1 MARVTAGLAF
11 LAFAAG
17 CAKFVQGL
25 RAGHGEGALATHLY
39 WGFATL
45 VLQLFAAGVALV
57 HARASAEAPSSGAE
71 AQPPRG

>member
-1 MARVTAGLAF
+1 MARVTAWLAV

-17 CAKFVQGL
+17 CATFVQGL

-45 VLQLFAAGVALV
+45 ALQLFAAGVALV
-57 HARASAEAPSSGAE
+57 HARASGTPGEGSGGGS
-71 AQPPRG
+71 PPPL

>member
-11 LAFAAG
+11 LAFGAG
-17 CAKFVQGL
+17 CVTFVQGL

-45 VLQLFAAGVALV
+45 ALQLFAAGVALV
-57 HARASAEAPSSGAE
+57 HARAGTARSGGSGEAPAARE
-71 AQPPRG
+71 

>member
-17 CAKFVQGL
+17 CATFLQGL
-25 RAGHGEGALATHLY
+25 RAGHGEGALTTHLY

-45 VLQLFAAGVALV
+45 ALQLFAAAVAWV
-57 HARASAEAPSSGAE
+57 HARASAIDAAE
-71 AQPPRG
+71 NRPPGPPR